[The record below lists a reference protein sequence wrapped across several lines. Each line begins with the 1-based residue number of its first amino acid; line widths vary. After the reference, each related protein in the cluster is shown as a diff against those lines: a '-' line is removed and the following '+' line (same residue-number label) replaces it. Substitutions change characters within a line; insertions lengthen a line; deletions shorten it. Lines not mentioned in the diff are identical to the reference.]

1 MSRINRENRRK
12 IAQKNIVQ
20 MDKVQDEEIENP
32 LTVCSPL
39 RDETSKEYFQ
49 ISTSKSES
57 RISQSNLQVT

>member
-1 MSRINRENRRK
+1 
-12 IAQKNIVQ
+12 

-39 RDETSKEYFQ
+39 RDETSNEYFQ